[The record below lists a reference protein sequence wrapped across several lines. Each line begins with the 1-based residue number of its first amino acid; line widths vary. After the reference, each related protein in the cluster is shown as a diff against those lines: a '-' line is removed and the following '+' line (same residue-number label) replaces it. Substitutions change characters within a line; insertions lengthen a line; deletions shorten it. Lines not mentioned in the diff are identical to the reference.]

1 MKAETAINRLRDSE
15 ANLDAT
21 RKDMRAK
28 LAASSA
34 RTGRVVGA
42 AGLGV
47 VDGALGSVRIGAI
60 DVQASDALA
69 VVGLLWKPRNPYM
82 AGAIGAAQTL
92 SVYKVGVQAGKAIGE
107 RTKLRERIE
116 DNVSRLR
123 AANGG

>member
-1 MKAETAINRLRDSE
+1 MKAETAMNRLRDAEST
-15 ANLDAT
+15 LDAT
-21 RKDMRAK
+21 KKDMRAR

-47 VDGALGSVRIGAI
+47 VDGAVGSVKIGSI
-60 DVQASDALA
+60 DVQASDVLA
-69 VVGLLWKPRNPYM
+69 VLGLVWNPKNPY
-82 AGAIGAAQTL
+82 AKGAVAAAQTL
-92 SVYKVGVQAGKAIGE
+92 SVYKVGVSAGKAIGE

-116 DNVSRLR
+116 ENVTRLR